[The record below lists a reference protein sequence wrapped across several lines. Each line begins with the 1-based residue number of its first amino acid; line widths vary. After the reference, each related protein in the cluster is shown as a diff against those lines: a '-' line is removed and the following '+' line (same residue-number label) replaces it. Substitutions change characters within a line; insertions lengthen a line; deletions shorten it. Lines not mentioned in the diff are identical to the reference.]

1 MKNSST
7 SIVIFTLCWG
17 LLVVGQES
25 SLTPLED
32 YDTFQQEQELVLQA
46 QEYADAKKYVMA
58 DVPRSKL
65 AEVEKIVP
73 GIGGPTVLEI
83 AGNKDFVAV
92 HAVVAGKD
100 TYQVVR
106 DLKKLGAK
114 GILTMPI
121 ERMVE

>member
-1 MKNSST
+1 
-7 SIVIFTLCWG
+7 
-17 LLVVGQES
+17 
-25 SLTPLED
+25 
-32 YDTFQQEQELVLQA
+32 
-46 QEYADAKKYVMA
+46 MA
-58 DVPRSKL
+58 DVPRDNL
-65 AEVEKIVP
+65 PQVEKILP

-92 HAVVAGKD
+92 HAVVDEKF